1 MLCKNGFM
9 LQRRLTWVLGMMACI
24 AVGVS
29 LLATASLVITEKQ
42 VVRGRVASDIAAGF
56 VQLSAHKQRLRTWV
70 GQALL
75 DTHTRR
81 DDSLALMQA
90 MRSTLAQLQE
100 LTRRAIEL
108 DGSDQAREEHV
119 RRLEALQLLHTSLDT
134 LERSIDEVR
143 PLAHGANALLAWEA
157 QSRVFDLSDGR
168 DLRALIRDNISREA
182 AAVQRERQAADI
194 ALSAVR
200 WLWLACA
207 AVLVGA
213 AVLAAV
219 YFRRAL
225 RQPLQQL
232 SEGARALQDGQLQHR
247 IELPGND
254 EFSEVARSLNL
265 LAAEL
270 DMHRQRE
277 SQQRQQLEALVD
289 SRTRELAQAVQQMQH
304 ADISRRR
311 LLADISHELRTPT
324 TVIRGEAEIA
334 LRGQDKTLPEYKQAL
349 TQIAATTRQLGAVI
363 EDLLAMA
370 RSDSPALTQV
380 QECIDLQECLN
391 SALRQVAALAQQ
403 RQLRWDMPSL
413 PVAGLQLSGDSMRL
427 RQLLG
432 ILLDNACRYAQA
444 DSTIGIT
451 VEAGSSDDVTQPH
464 VDIIVHS
471 DGLVIA
477 EAELPMLF
485 ERHFRGHAAR
495 AEHPEGLGL
504 GLGIARHLAQA
515 HGGQLSLQ
523 HDHGRTSAVLRLPL
537 RQGMTESL

>member
-1 MLCKNGFM
+1 
-9 LQRRLTWVLGMMACI
+9 MMACI

-29 LLATASLVITEKQ
+29 LLATASLVITHKQ

-75 DTHTRR
+75 DTQTRR
-81 DDSLALMQA
+81 EDSLALLQA
-90 MRSTLAQLQE
+90 MRDTLAQLHA
-100 LTRRAIEL
+100 LTRQAIEL
-108 DGSDQAREEHV
+108 DGSEQAREEHV
-119 RRLEALQLLHTSLDT
+119 RRLEALQLLHASLDT

-143 PLAHGANALLAWEA
+143 PLAPGANALLAWEA

-182 AAVQRERQAADI
+182 AAVQRERQAADA

-219 YFRRAL
+219 YFRRTL
-225 RQPLQQL
+225 RHPLQQL
-232 SEGARALQDGQLQHR
+232 SAGAQALQDGQLQHH

-254 EFSEVARSLNL
+254 EFAEVARSLNL

-304 ADISRRR
+304 ADASRRR

-334 LRGQDKTLPEYKQAL
+334 LRGQDKTLVEYKQAL
-349 TQIAATTRQLGAVI
+349 THIASTTRQLGAVI

-370 RSDSPALTQV
+370 RSDAPAPTLAH
-380 QECIDLQECLN
+380 ECIDLQDCLDGV
-391 SALRQVAALAQQ
+391 QHQAATLVQQ
-403 RQLRWDMPSL
+403 RQLQWHMPPL
-413 PVAGLQLSGDSMRL
+413 PVANLQLTGDPIRL

-432 ILLDNACRYAQA
+432 ILLDNACRYARA
-444 DSTIGIT
+444 GSTIGLT
-451 VEAGSSDDVTQPH
+451 VQVDASDDFAHPH
-464 VDIIVHS
+464 VDIVVCNE
-471 DGLVIA
+471 GLAIT
-477 EAELPMLF
+477 EAEMPLLF

-504 GLGIARHLAQA
+504 GLGIARHLALA
-515 HGGQLSLQ
+515 HGGQLGLTHANGQ
-523 HDHGRTSAVLRLPL
+523 TRAVLRLPL
-537 RQGMTESL
+537 RQGAPERA